1 MSRTVHLLGRPRIE
15 GATGG
20 YHVRSRKSWA
30 LLAYLILSERPPTRG
45 QLATLLFDEADDP
58 LGALRWGL
66 SELRRALGDDVVLEG
81 DPVVLRLSAD
91 TVVDVDVVTRGAWAD
106 AVQLP
111 TLGSTLLEGLAV
123 RGDSA
128 FDSWLL
134 SEQRRLAA
142 ASEEILHEAALASL
156 ARGSY
161 DVAIGYAVQ
170 LVAMTPLDENH
181 HALLIRLY
189 RLAGEDGAAQRQLAT
204 CARLLRTQ
212 LGTLPG
218 PAVRAAVRET
228 RFTAT
233 GATAAASIE
242 AVLEGGRAAVAA
254 GAMETGADAF
264 RTAVRLAD
272 SAGDAHLRV
281 SSRLVL
287 AEALIHSLR
296 GLDEEG
302 MATLQSADDIALSQA
317 DRGAVAAARAEHGYV
332 DMLRA
337 RYDRADVWLAE
348 ALHFAD
354 GAPLV
359 AAKATAYLGVVRSDQ
374 AHYPAARELLA
385 RAAVLGRTAGDLRR
399 AAFSLAMLGR
409 LQLLRGELGPAATH
423 LHAALELCEREH
435 LLSYSPWPQALLG
448 EVELDRGDLTAA
460 SALLE
465 QAFARACQLRDPC
478 WEGMAARGL
487 GLLAEARGETAHAFD
502 VLADAHR
509 RSSRLA
515 DSYVWLDAYILDA
528 RCTLGR
534 RHDHPHT
541 DRWTSALERLAS
553 RTGMREMTVR
563 ASAHRAALDGAGT
576 AGRAALL
583 AADIDNPRLVQL
595 VTTPPTAVVPSPR
608 RPPAHDLPGSRTTS
622 SGGETNPN
630 PKITS

>member
-1 MSRTVHLLGRPRIE
+1 MSRTVHLLGRPRID
-15 GATGG
+15 GAPSG

-30 LLAYLILSERPPTRG
+30 LLAYLILTERPRSRSH
-45 QLATLLFDEADDP
+45 LATLLFDEAEDP

-66 SELRRALGDDVVLEG
+66 SELRRALGDGVVVEG
-81 DPVVLRLSAD
+81 DPVVLRLGPD

-106 AVQLP
+106 AVRLP
-111 TLGSTLLEGLAV
+111 TLGSTLLEGLTV
-123 RGDSA
+123 HGDSA

-161 DVAIGYAVQ
+161 DVAIGYAVR

-189 RLAGEDGAAQRQLAT
+189 RLAGEDDAAQRQLIT
-204 CARLLRTQ
+204 CAEMLRTQ

-228 RFTAT
+228 RATAT
-233 GATAAASIE
+233 ESTGAASIE

-272 SAGDAHLRV
+272 VGGDAELRV

-302 MATLQSADDIALSQA
+302 MATLQRADDIALARA
-317 DRGAVAAARAEHGYV
+317 DRGAVAEARAEHGYV

-337 RYDRADVWLAE
+337 RYDRAEVWLTQALQFAE
-348 ALHFAD
+348 
-354 GAPLV
+354 GTPLV

-374 AHYPAARELLA
+374 AQYGAARELLE
-385 RAAVLGRTAGDLRR
+385 RAAVLARTSGDLRR

-409 LQLLRGELGPAATH
+409 LHLLCGDLGPAAAH
-423 LHAALELCEREH
+423 LQASLELCEREH
-435 LLSYSPWPQALLG
+435 LLSYTPWPQALLG
-448 EVELDRGDLTAA
+448 EVELVRGDLTAA
-460 SALLE
+460 SRLLE

-487 GLLAEARGETAHAFD
+487 ALLADARGETARAFD
-502 VLADAHR
+502 VLADADR
-509 RSSRLA
+509 RSTRLA

-541 DRWTSALERLAS
+541 DRWTGALERLAA

-563 ASAHRAALDGAGT
+563 AAIHRASLDATGT
-576 AGRAALL
+576 PGRAALL
-583 AADIDNPRLVQL
+583 AADIDNPRLMQL
-595 VTTPPTAVVPSPR
+595 VGTPPQAVVPSPR
-608 RPPAHDLPGSRTTS
+608 RAPVEEQPGAASPPAPRD
-622 SGGETNPN
+622 
-630 PKITS
+630 

>member
-15 GATGG
+15 GVPGG
-20 YHVRSRKSWA
+20 YQVRSRKSWA
-30 LLAYLILSERPPTRG
+30 LLAYLILSERAPTRS
-45 QLATLLFDEADDP
+45 QLASLLFDQADDP
-58 LGALRWGL
+58 LGALRWSL
-66 SELRRALGDDVVLEG
+66 SELRRALGDGAIVEG
-81 DPVVLRLSAD
+81 DPVVLRLAPD
-91 TVVDVDVVTRGAWAD
+91 TVVDADVITRGSCAD
-106 AVQLP
+106 ALRLP
-111 TLGSTLLEGLAV
+111 ALGATLLEGFTV

-156 ARGSY
+156 AQGSY

-189 RLAGEDGAAQRQLAT
+189 RLAGEDDAAQRQLAT

-218 PAVRAAVRET
+218 PAVRAAARET
-228 RFTAT
+228 RSTAI
-233 GATAAASIE
+233 GATPAASIE
-242 AVLEGGRAAVAA
+242 AVLEGGRAAMAA

-272 SAGDAHLRV
+272 STDDAHMRV

-302 MATLQSADDIALSQA
+302 MATLQSADDIALARA
-317 DRGAVAAARAEHGYV
+317 DRAAVAEARAEHGYV

-337 RYDRADVWLAE
+337 RYDRAEVWLTQ

-374 AHYPAARELLA
+374 AHYPAALELLE
-385 RAAVLGRTAGDLRR
+385 RGAVLARTAGDLRR

-409 LQLLRGELGPAATH
+409 LHLLRGNLGPAATH
-423 LHAALELCEREH
+423 LQAALELCEREH
-435 LLSYSPWPQALLG
+435 LLSYAPWPQALLG
-448 EVELDRGDLTAA
+448 EVELARGDVTAA

-478 WEGMAARGL
+478 WEGMAALGL
-487 GLLAEARGETAHAFD
+487 GLLAEARGDT
-502 VLADAHR
+502 
-509 RSSRLA
+509 
-515 DSYVWLDAYILDA
+515 
-528 RCTLGR
+528 
-534 RHDHPHT
+534 
-541 DRWTSALERLAS
+541 
-553 RTGMREMTVR
+553 
-563 ASAHRAALDGAGT
+563 
-576 AGRAALL
+576 
-583 AADIDNPRLVQL
+583 
-595 VTTPPTAVVPSPR
+595 
-608 RPPAHDLPGSRTTS
+608 
-622 SGGETNPN
+622 
-630 PKITS
+630 

>member
-15 GATGG
+15 TATGG
-20 YHVRSRKSWA
+20 YQMRSRKSWA
-30 LLAYLILSERPPTRG
+30 LLAYLILSERPPTRS

-66 SELRRALGDDVVLEG
+66 SEIRRALGDGVVVEG
-81 DPVVLRLSAD
+81 DPVVLRLGAD
-91 TVVDVDVVTRGAWAD
+91 TVVDADVVTRGAWDD
-106 AVQLP
+106 AVRLP
-111 TLGSTLLEGLAV
+111 SLGSTLLEGLTV

-142 ASEEILHEAALASL
+142 ASEEILHEAALAAL
-156 ARGSY
+156 AQGTY
-161 DVAIGYAVQ
+161 DVAIRYAVQ

-189 RLAGEDGAAQRQLAT
+189 RLAGEDDAAQRQLAV

-228 RFTAT
+228 RSTAT
-233 GATAAASIE
+233 GTTAAASIE

-254 GAMETGADAF
+254 GAMATGADAF

-272 SAGDAHLRV
+272 SADDPELQV

-302 MATLQSADDIALSQA
+302 MAALQSADDIALGRA
-317 DRGAVAAARAEHGYV
+317 DRGAVAEARAEHGYV

-337 RYDRADVWLAE
+337 RYDRAEVWLTQ

-374 AHYPAARELLA
+374 AHYTAARELLE
-385 RAAVLGRTAGDLRR
+385 RGAVLSRTAGDLRR

-409 LQLLRGELGPAATH
+409 LHLLRGELGPAARH
-423 LHAALELCEREH
+423 LQASLELCEREH
-435 LLSYSPWPQALLG
+435 LLSYAPWPQALLG
-448 EVELDRGDLTAA
+448 EVELIRGDLSAA

-487 GLLAEARGETAHAFD
+487 ALLAESRGQTARAFD
-502 VLADAHR
+502 LLADADH

-528 RCTLGR
+528 RCALGR
-534 RHDHPHT
+534 QHDHPHT

-563 ASAHRAALDGAGT
+563 ASAHRDALDGAGT

-583 AADIDNPRLVQL
+583 AADIDNPRLAKL
-595 VTTPPTAVVPSPR
+595 VMTAPAPIVPSPR
-608 RPPAHDLPGSRTTS
+608 RALVEEQPGEAPRPATRD
-622 SGGETNPN
+622 
-630 PKITS
+630 

>member
-1 MSRTVHLLGRPRIE
+1 M
-15 GATGG
+15 
-20 YHVRSRKSWA
+20 
-30 LLAYLILSERPPTRG
+30 
-45 QLATLLFDEADDP
+45 
-58 LGALRWGL
+58 
-66 SELRRALGDDVVLEG
+66 
-81 DPVVLRLSAD
+81 
-91 TVVDVDVVTRGAWAD
+91 
-106 AVQLP
+106 
-111 TLGSTLLEGLAV
+111 
-123 RGDSA
+123 
-128 FDSWLL
+128 
-134 SEQRRLAA
+134 
-142 ASEEILHEAALASL
+142 
-156 ARGSY
+156 
-161 DVAIGYAVQ
+161 
-170 LVAMTPLDENH
+170 
-181 HALLIRLY
+181 
-189 RLAGEDGAAQRQLAT
+189 
-204 CARLLRTQ
+204 
-212 LGTLPG
+212 
-218 PAVRAAVRET
+218 
-228 RFTAT
+228 
-233 GATAAASIE
+233 
-242 AVLEGGRAAVAA
+242 AA

-272 SAGDAHLRV
+272 STGDAQLRV

-302 MATLQSADDIALSQA
+302 MATLQSADDIALARA
-317 DRGAVAAARAEHGYV
+317 DRGAVAEARAEHGYV

-337 RYDRADVWLAE
+337 RYDRAEVWLTQ

-374 AHYPAARELLA
+374 AHYPAARELLE
-385 RAAVLGRTAGDLRR
+385 RGAVLARTAGDLRR

-409 LQLLRGELGPAATH
+409 LHLLRGELGPAATH

-435 LLSYSPWPQALLG
+435 WLSYAPWPQALLG
-448 EVELDRGDLTAA
+448 EVELARGDLTAA

-487 GLLAEARGETAHAFD
+487 GLLAEARGETAQAFD

-583 AADIDNPRLVQL
+583 AADIDNPRLAQL
-595 VTTPPTAVVPSPR
+595 VMTPPAAVVPSPR
-608 RPPAHDLPGSRTTS
+608 RPLVARPAGRSIPRRPRGTDLGVPGDPPRRPTPSECSRPSRSECPPMCGRRPRARPCDRDDALLGHLHGSTWRSGCCASWFGDPGAMTS
-622 SGGETNPN
+622 RGRRRCVVRASAP
-630 PKITS
+630 

>member
-1 MSRTVHLLGRPRIE
+1 MSRTVHLLGRPRID
-15 GATGG
+15 GPPGG
-20 YHVRSRKSWA
+20 YQVRSRKSWA
-30 LLAYLILSERPPTRG
+30 LLAYLLLSERPPTRS

-66 SELRRALGDDVVLEG
+66 SELRRALGDGVVLEG
-81 DPVVLRLSAD
+81 DPVVLRLGPD
-91 TVVDVDVVTRGAWAD
+91 TVVDTDVVTRGAWAD

-111 TLGSTLLEGLAV
+111 TLGSTLLEGLTV

-142 ASEEILHEAALASL
+142 ASEEILHEAALATL
-156 ARGSY
+156 ARGNY
-161 DVAIGYAVQ
+161 EVAIGYAVL

-189 RLAGEDGAAQRQLAT
+189 RLAGEDDAAERQLAACT
-204 CARLLRTQ
+204 LLLRTQ

-228 RFTAT
+228 RTTAT
-233 GATAAASIE
+233 GATTATSIE

-264 RTAVRLAD
+264 RTAVRLSD
-272 SAGDAHLRV
+272 SADDAGLRV

-302 MATLQSADDIALSQA
+302 MATLQTADDIALARA

-337 RYDRADVWLAE
+337 RYDRAEVWLTQ
-348 ALHFAD
+348 ALQFAD
-354 GAPLV
+354 GSPLV
-359 AAKATAYLGVVRSDQ
+359 AATATAYLGVVRSDQ
-374 AHYPAARELLA
+374 AHYREARELLERGSVMA
-385 RAAVLGRTAGDLRR
+385 RTAGDLRR

-409 LQLLRGELGPAATH
+409 LSLLRGELGPAARH
-423 LHAALELCEREH
+423 LQASLELCEREH
-435 LLSYSPWPQALLG
+435 WLSYTPWPQALLG
-448 EVELDRGDLTAA
+448 EVELVRGDLTAA
-460 SALLE
+460 SAHLE

-478 WEGMAARGL
+478 WEGLAGRAL
-487 GLLAEARGETAHAFD
+487 GLLADARGETARAFD
-502 VLADAHR
+502 VLADAHH
-509 RSSRLA
+509 RSGRLA

-528 RCTLGR
+528 RCTVGR
-534 RHDHPHT
+534 RHGHPHT
-541 DRWTSALERLAS
+541 ERWTSALERLAS

-563 ASAHRAALDGAGT
+563 AAQHRAALDGAG
-576 AGRAALL
+576 ASGRAPLL
-583 AADIDNPRLVQL
+583 AADIDNPRLAEEVG
-595 VTTPPTAVVPSPR
+595 TAPASVVPLPR
-608 RPPAHDLPGSRTTS
+608 RPPVEEQPGTAAHGVTRD
-622 SGGETNPN
+622 
-630 PKITS
+630 